1 MKTFLF
7 FLLALMPLRANADCV
22 ILVHGLARSDYSLLV
37 MEQAL
42 ESKGYQV
49 VNLSYPSTEKPLE
62 ELVKTGIPEAVAQC
76 GDGKVNF
83 VTHSMGGIL
92 VRLYLSQN
100 TPPNMGRVVMLAP
113 PNKGSELVDKLGD
126 WELFQTIN
134 GPAGMELGTDKSSLP
149 NVLGAANFDL
159 GVIAGNRTLS
169 PIYSAMIPGPDDG
182 KVSVASTRL
191 NGMKDHIIL
200 PVTHTFMMNAPLV
213 IAQVEMFLR
222 TGRFDPDMTYEQAA
236 ESILE

>member
-1 MKTFLF
+1 MKTILF
-7 FLLALMPLRANADCV
+7 ILMALMPLSARADCV

-42 ESKGYQV
+42 EIKGYQV
-49 VNLSYPSTEKPLE
+49 MNLSYPSTEKPLE
-62 ELVKTGIPEAVAQC
+62 ELVKTGIPEALAQC
-76 GDGKVNF
+76 SDGKVNF

-100 TPPNMGRVVMLAP
+100 KPENLGRVVMLAP
-113 PNKGSELVDKLGD
+113 PNRGSELVDKLGNWD
-126 WELFQTIN
+126 LFRALN
-134 GPAGMELGTDKSSLP
+134 GPAGMELGTGKNSVP
-149 NVLGAANFDL
+149 NRLGAVNFDL
-159 GVIAGNRTLS
+159 GVIAGNRSLS

-191 NGMKDHIIL
+191 NRMQDHIIL

-213 IAQVEMFLR
+213 IAQVELFLE
-222 TGRFDPDMTYEQAA
+222 TGAFAPEMTYEQAV
-236 ESILE
+236 ESVLE